1 MLLRSVSASRV
12 SDGGIAQS
20 RLLSLLG
27 HCDYSFH
34 SQVRDIA
41 KGREY
46 VGDRIDQW
54 QLLVLPNPDLL
65 SLNIDQLGELSS
77 VAQAVQN
84 FIL

>member
-1 MLLRSVSASRV
+1 VLLRSVSASRV

-41 KGREY
+41 KG
-46 VGDRIDQW
+46 
-54 QLLVLPNPDLL
+54 
-65 SLNIDQLGELSS
+65 
-77 VAQAVQN
+77 
-84 FIL
+84 